1 MEYFRIKNWDKYQHR
16 DATRNGRMPW
26 FKVYCDILDD
36 PKICSLSPPEM
47 GILVRTWALAGAL
60 NNKIPLDRPYL
71 RPRLAP
77 VKYKKALDLQFM
89 WDLDIIEAWTA
100 SLDTDIDKTKTKT
113 YTAPAARQPKT
124 SYVNQKSEQKTGWKN
139 PSQERLENNLKVAE
153 RAIERGKKND

>member
-36 PKICSLSPPEM
+36 PKLCSLSPPQM
-47 GILVRTWALAGAL
+47 GILVRTWALAAAL
-60 NNKIPLDRPYL
+60 SNKIPLDRPYL

-89 WDLDIIEAWTA
+89 WDLGLIEKWDA
-100 SLDTDIDKTKTKT
+100 SLDIDIDKTKTKT
-113 YTAPAARQPKT
+113 KTAAGQPPTNPPLKNTYKT
-124 SYVNQKSEQKTGWKN
+124 
-139 PSQERLENNLKVAE
+139 PSQIRMENNIRIAE
-153 RAIERGKKND
+153 NFIQKEPL